1 MHGHDLALV
10 IRKARPDIGIVLM
23 SGYTDHLLGR
33 GTALGEV
40 EFLNKPFTIAALTN
54 AVGRA
59 ADSARRAAAT
69 PERIAAE
76 G

>member
-1 MHGHDLALV
+1 
-10 IRKARPDIGIVLM
+10 M
-23 SGYTDHLLGR
+23 SGYTDHALAR
-33 GTALGEV
+33 GSEIGDF

-59 ADSARRAAAT
+59 ADSAHRAAEM